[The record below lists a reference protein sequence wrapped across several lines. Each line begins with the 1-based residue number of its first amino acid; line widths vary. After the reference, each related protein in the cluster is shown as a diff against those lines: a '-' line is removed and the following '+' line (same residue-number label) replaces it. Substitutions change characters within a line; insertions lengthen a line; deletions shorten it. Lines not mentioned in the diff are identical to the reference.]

1 MPSNTKENGFETLI
15 VNWLVNENG
24 YEQGTNADYNQEY
37 AIDEERLFRYLQSTQ
52 PRDLAELRI
61 LDTPAEKKKFLER
74 LSRKLSDQGVIE
86 ILRKGFKYKNKTLD
100 FYQVL
105 PSKGNQR
112 RLSEEV
118 LRFHVLANSDSR
130 EDQALKLKV
139 RDKVLE
145 FLEANM
151 ADEQHMTEDE
161 TVMWIRE
168 HIDEIEDVSRRCVA
182 EENYDYPV
190 TAAVTTC
197 WFPDKT
203 YGDVTF
209 PAGNYEAL
217 RIEIG
222 SAKGHNWWCVL
233 YPSLCFRDAANAV
246 VPNEGKEKLKHVLTE
261 EEYSEITAGTEFKI
275 SWYFW
280 KKK

>member
-1 MPSNTKENGFETLI
+1 
-15 VNWLVNENG
+15 
-24 YEQGTNADYNQEY
+24 
-37 AIDEERLFRYLQSTQ
+37 
-52 PRDLAELRI
+52 
-61 LDTPAEKKKFLER
+61 
-74 LSRKLSDQGVIE
+74 
-86 ILRKGFKYKNKTLD
+86 
-100 FYQVL
+100 
-105 PSKGNQR
+105 
-112 RLSEEV
+112 
-118 LRFHVLANSDSR
+118 
-130 EDQALKLKV
+130 
-139 RDKVLE
+139 
-145 FLEANM
+145 M

-222 SAKGHNWWCVL
+222 SAKGHNWWCVMF
-233 YPSLCFRDAANAV
+233 PDLCVTKDDKVRINNTAR
-246 VPNEGKEKLKHVLTE
+246 KKMEKLLGKKAVE
-261 EEYSEITAGTEFKI
+261 KITKDKYLGWLFKA
-275 SWYFW
+275 
-280 KKK
+280 